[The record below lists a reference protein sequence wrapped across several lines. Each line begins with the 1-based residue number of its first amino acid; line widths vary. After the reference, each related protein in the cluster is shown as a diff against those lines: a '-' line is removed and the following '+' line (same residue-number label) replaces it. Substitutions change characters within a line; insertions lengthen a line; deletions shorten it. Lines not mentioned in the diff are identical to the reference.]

1 MNTKKKIISNI
12 IEDKKTLSIKEYKKI
27 MNEEI
32 EKYKTFIKEMEE
44 EYVDFDK
51 IKHYFHMDALPYLQY
66 CELNEYKP
74 ELTDEQIKNLMKKQ

>member
-1 MNTKKKIISNI
+1 MNTKK
-12 IEDKKTLSIKEYKKI
+12 TLTIKEYKKI

-51 IKHYFHMDALPYLQY
+51 VKHYFHMDALPYLQY
-66 CELNEYKP
+66 CELHEYKP